1 MKTALVIRHLAFED
15 LGSFAEPIA
24 AAGYSIRYVEAG
36 MQLIPAEAADAD
48 LLIVLGGPIG
58 VYQTEDYPFLT
69 DEAALLRGRLGR
81 DAPTL
86 GVCLGGQL
94 MAAALGARV
103 YPGGAGK
110 EIGFAPISLT
120 QAGRQSALA
129 ALVEPEAEVL
139 HWHGDT
145 FDLPDGAA
153 LLASSALYPHQAFA
167 VGRRGLAL
175 QFHPEAEKDG
185 LERWL
190 IGHTAELSAA
200 GVSIAGL
207 RAAAAAKAPGL
218 AERSRR
224 FIARWLADIDA

>member
-1 MKTALVIRHLAFED
+1 MKTALAIRHLAFED

-36 MQLIPAEAADAD
+36 MQPIPAEAAGAD

-120 QAGRQSALA
+120 QAGRESALA
-129 ALVEPEAEVL
+129 ALVEPEADVL

>member
-1 MKTALVIRHLAFED
+1 MKTALAIRHVAFED

-36 MQLIPAEAADAD
+36 MQPIPAEAADAD
-48 LLIVLGGPIG
+48 LVIVLGGPIG
-58 VYQTEDYPFLT
+58 VYQTEEYPFLA
-69 DEAALLRGRLGR
+69 DEAALLRARLGR

-86 GVCLGGQL
+86 GICLGSQL

-120 QAGRQSALA
+120 QAGRDSALA

-145 FDLPDGAA
+145 FDLPDGAV
-153 LLASSALYPHQAFA
+153 LLASSALYAHQAFA

-175 QFHPEAEKDG
+175 QFHPEAERDS
-185 LERWL
+185 LERWF

-207 RAAAAAKAPGL
+207 RAAAAAKALGL
-218 AERSRR
+218 SERSRR
-224 FIARWLADIDA
+224 FIAHWLADIVE

>member
-1 MKTALVIRHLAFED
+1 MKTALAIRHVAFED
-15 LGSFAEPIA
+15 LGSLAEPIA

-36 MQLIPAEAADAD
+36 MQPIPAEAADAD

-58 VYQTEDYPFLT
+58 VYQTEEYPFLA
-69 DEAALLRGRLGR
+69 DEATLLRARLGR

-86 GVCLGGQL
+86 GICLGSQL

-110 EIGFAPISLT
+110 EICFAPISLT
-120 QAGRQSALA
+120 QAGRDSALA

-145 FDLPDGAA
+145 FDLPDGAI
-153 LLASSALYPHQAFA
+153 LLASSALYAHQAFA
-167 VGRRGLAL
+167 VGRGGLAL
-175 QFHPEAEKDG
+175 QFHPEAEKAG

-190 IGHTAELSAA
+190 IGHAAELSAA
-200 GVSIAGL
+200 GVSIVGL
-207 RAAAAAKAPGL
+207 RAAAAAKASGL
-218 AERSRR
+218 SERSRR
-224 FIARWLADIDA
+224 FIARWLADIAE

>member
-1 MKTALVIRHLAFED
+1 MKTALAIRHVAFED

-36 MQLIPAEAADAD
+36 MQPIPAEAADAD
-48 LLIVLGGPIG
+48 LVIVLGGPIG
-58 VYQTEDYPFLT
+58 VYQTEEYPFLA
-69 DEAALLRGRLGR
+69 DEAALLRARLGC

-86 GVCLGGQL
+86 GICLGSQL

-120 QAGRQSALA
+120 QAGRDSALA

-145 FDLPDGAA
+145 FDLPDGAV
-153 LLASSALYPHQAFA
+153 LLASSALYAHQAFA

-175 QFHPEAEKDG
+175 QFHPEAERDS
-185 LERWL
+185 LERWF

-207 RAAAAAKAPGL
+207 RAAAAAKALGL
-218 AERSRR
+218 SERSRR
-224 FIARWLADIDA
+224 FIAHWLADIVE

>member
-1 MKTALVIRHLAFED
+1 MKTALVIRHVAFED
-15 LGSFAEPIA
+15 LGSFAEPLA
-24 AAGYSIRYVEAG
+24 EAGYRIHYVEAG
-36 MQLIPAEAADAD
+36 MQNIPAEAAEAD

-58 VYQTEDYPFLT
+58 VYQTEDYPFLAQ
-69 DEAALLRGRLGR
+69 EAALLRARLGR

-86 GVCLGGQL
+86 GVCLGCQL

-110 EIGFAPISLT
+110 EIGFAPITLME
-120 QAGRQSALA
+120 AGRDSALA
-129 ALVEPEAEVL
+129 ALVEPEADVL

-145 FDLPDGAA
+145 FDLPEGAT

-167 VGRRGLAL
+167 MGRRGLAL
-175 QFHPEAEKDG
+175 QFHPEADKDS
-185 LERWL
+185 LERWF
-190 IGHTAELSAA
+190 IGHTAELSSA

-218 AERSRR
+218 QERSRR
-224 FIARWLADIDA
+224 FIARWLAEIAK

>member
-1 MKTALVIRHLAFED
+1 MKTALAIRHVAFED

-24 AAGYSIRYVEAG
+24 EAGFSICYVEAG
-36 MQLIPAEAADAD
+36 MQAIPAEAAEAD

-58 VYQTEDYPFLT
+58 VYQTDDYPFLS
-69 DEAALLRGRLGR
+69 DEAALIRARLGR

-110 EIGFAPISLT
+110 EIGFAPITLT
-120 QAGRQSALA
+120 QAGRASALA

-145 FDLPDGAA
+145 FDLPDGAV
-153 LLASSALYPHQAFA
+153 LLASSALYAHQAFA

-175 QFHPEAEKDG
+175 QFHPEAEKDS
-185 LERWL
+185 LERWF
-190 IGHTAELSAA
+190 IGHAAELGAA

-207 RAAAAAKAPGL
+207 RAAAEARARGL
-218 AERSRR
+218 RARSRR
-224 FIARWLADIDA
+224 FIARWLADIAE